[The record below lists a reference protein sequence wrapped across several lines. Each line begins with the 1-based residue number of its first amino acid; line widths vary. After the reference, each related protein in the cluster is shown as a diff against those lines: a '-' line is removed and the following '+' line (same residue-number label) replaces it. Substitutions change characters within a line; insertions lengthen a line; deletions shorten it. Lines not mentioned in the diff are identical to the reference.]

1 MSLRA
6 IIVEDEEASRITLKN
21 YVAKY
26 CSGIEIIGEADG
38 VKKGVDVIKEQKPD
52 VVFLD
57 VEMPFGNAF
66 DLLEEFDDVFFE
78 TIFVTAYSNYA
89 IKALNYSAS
98 HYLLKPIDIDE
109 LVEATAKVVEKIKL
123 KKASETNINTK
134 VLLENIQ
141 ITNSQLKKIVLPV
154 LDGFEVVE
162 VQDIIRCRAND
173 NFTDFHLTDGGKK
186 VICRTLKFYDN
197 ILSELGFVRVHK
209 SHLINMQYVKAYKKG
224 KGGYVEMKDGS
235 TVDVSASKKQD
246 FLDHFKG

>member
-1 MSLRA
+1 MSIRA
-6 IIVEDEEASRITLKN
+6 VIVEDEEASRITLKN
-21 YVAKY
+21 YVSKY
-26 CSGIEIIGEADG
+26 CEGVEVVGEGDG
-38 VKKGVDVIKEQKPD
+38 VKNGVVAIKEHQPD
-52 VVFLD
+52 LVFLD
-57 VEMPFGNAF
+57 VEMPYGNAF
-66 DLLEEFDDVFFE
+66 DLLEEFEDVFFE

-109 LVEATAKVVEKIKL
+109 LVSATSKVVEKINS
-123 KKASETNINTK
+123 KKESETNINTRI
-134 VLLENIQ
+134 LLENIQ

-154 LDGFEVVE
+154 LDGFEVIE

-173 NFTDFHLTDGGKK
+173 NFTDFHLTDGSKK

-209 SHLINMQYVKAYKKG
+209 SHLINMQYVKSYKKG

-235 TVDVSASKKQD
+235 TVDVSATKKQD
-246 FLDHFKG
+246 FLDHFKV